1 MKKNGISLVIV
12 TAAVS
17 IMLLLVS
24 VASVV
29 GSNAINSANFEEYK
43 SVINRVSDNI
53 NEYYISNN
61 KLPIKSSSV
70 NISSVSDE
78 FKENLI
84 DNNDKTNK
92 LFVVDMSLLEDKTI
106 DKGSGTIEDQD
117 VFLVAENTNNVY
129 YMKGY
134 KYKGKVY
141 YGVQ

>member
-17 IMLLLVS
+17 IMLLIVS